1 MNTLELAKE
10 RRSVRTFDGKPLTV
24 QDREAVAA
32 FIESIPN
39 PFGLPVEFILLDA
52 KENGLYSPVI
62 KGETLYVA
70 AKTEKAPHSEE
81 AFGYSFEQL
90 VLFAQSLGIGTTWIG
105 GTFKR
110 EIFEKAANVQG
121 NEKMYCASPLGY
133 PAKKMSV
140 IEATMRKG
148 VRADK
153 RKDADELF
161 FDRDFQT
168 PLKTQDKTILDA
180 LEAVRLAPSA
190 VNMQPWRIVAD
201 GSRYHFFLSHKK
213 GYDANADWDIQAV
226 DMGIALCHFMNIAG
240 GTVEIANPG
249 IECANGIDYAVS
261 VVV

>member
-10 RRSVRTFDGKPLTV
+10 RRSVRTFDGKPLTAE
-24 QDREAVAA
+24 DREAIAA
-32 FIESIPN
+32 FIEAVPN
-39 PFGLPVEFILLDA
+39 PFNLPVEFVLLDA

-81 AFGYSFEQL
+81 AFGFSFEQL

-110 EIFEKAANVQG
+110 EIFEKAAKVRG
-121 NEKMYCASPLGY
+121 GEKMYCVSPLGY
-133 PAKKMSV
+133 PAARMSV

-153 RKDADELF
+153 RKSAGELF
-161 FDRDFQT
+161 FEKDFST
-168 PLKTQDKTILDA
+168 PFTTEDKTLCDA
-180 LEAVRLAPSA
+180 LEAVRVAPSA
-190 VNMQPWRIVAD
+190 VNMQPWRIVND
-201 GSRYHFFLSHKK
+201 GSAFHFYLSHKK
-213 GYDANADWDIQAV
+213 GYNPDGEWDIQKV

-240 GTVEIANPG
+240 GNLVIENPG
-249 IECANGIDYAVS
+249 IKAADGVEYIATVKI
-261 VVV
+261 

>member
-24 QDREAVAA
+24 QDREAIAG

-39 PFGLPVEFILLDA
+39 PFGLPVEFILLDV
-52 KENGLYSPVI
+52 KEKGLSTPVI

-70 AKTEKAPHSEE
+70 AKIEKTRFSEM
-81 AFGYSFEQL
+81 AYGYSFEQL

-105 GTFKR
+105 GTMKR
-110 EIFEKAANVQG
+110 EMFEKAAQVKG
-121 NEKMYCASPLGY
+121 NERMYCVSPLGY

-140 IEATMRKG
+140 IEMTMRKG

-161 FDRDFQT
+161 FDRNFQT

-190 VNMQPWRIVAD
+190 VNMQPWRIVND
-201 GSRYHFFLSHKK
+201 GSAFHFYLSHKK
-213 GYDANADWDIQAV
+213 GYNPDGEWDIQKV

-249 IECANGIDYAVS
+249 IDCANGIDYAVT

>member
-110 EIFEKAANVQG
+110 EIFEQAAKIKG

-133 PAKKMSV
+133 PAAKMSI

-153 RKDADELF
+153 RKAASELF
-161 FDRDFQT
+161 FERDFST
-168 PLKTQDKTILDA
+168 PFKTDDKILSDA
-180 LEAVRLAPSA
+180 LEAVRIAPSA
-190 VNMQPWRIVAD
+190 VNMQPWRIVND
-201 GSRYHFFLSHKK
+201 GSAFHFYLSHKK
-213 GYDANADWDIQAV
+213 GYNPDGEWDIQKV

-240 GTVEIANPG
+240 GNLTVENPG
-249 IECANGIDYAVS
+249 INTENGVEYIATVTI
-261 VVV
+261 